1 MMNKNKTIM
10 ALSAAGLLF
19 MSAAHSADNGPKT
32 RASDTADMRVTLTVE
47 AACKLNVDDM
57 DFGTHGSNAGE
68 LNQEANATVTCT
80 KNVPFSLMVEAQ
92 HDYIMKS
99 EGEEKGEVAYTLYSD
114 SGHTSQLNDTTGF
127 DGTGT
132 GADQIVPIYGQ
143 VTAAALEAAPE
154 GTYNDD
160 VTLVVRY

>member
-47 AACKLNVDDM
+47 ASCKLDVDDM
-57 DFGTHGSNAGE
+57 NFGTHGSNAGE
-68 LNQEANATVTCT
+68 LTQDANATVTCT
-80 KNVPFSLMVEAQ
+80 KDVPYTLYVDAK
-92 HDYIMKS
+92 HDYIMKNDAGDS
-99 EGEEKGEVAYTLYSD
+99 VAYTLYSD
-114 SGHTSQLNDTTGF
+114 SGRSKQLDDTNGL
-127 DGTGT
+127 DGVGN
-132 GADQIVPIYGQ
+132 GADQTVPIYGR
-143 VTAAALEAAPE
+143 VTAAALQAAPE
-154 GTYNDD
+154 GAYSDN